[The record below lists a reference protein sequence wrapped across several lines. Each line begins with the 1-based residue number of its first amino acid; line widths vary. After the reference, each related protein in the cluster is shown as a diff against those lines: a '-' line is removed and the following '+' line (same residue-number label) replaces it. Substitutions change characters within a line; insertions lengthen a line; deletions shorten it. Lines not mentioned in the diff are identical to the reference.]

1 MKEKLLE
8 MILNTNIRFSKNYEF
23 ILIDTWEDMKEII
36 AIVDPAYEI
45 TGEIYEHEDKFEDIV
60 ESITGCRSAWGF
72 SDEHFICD
80 SCGKDELYQNPFF
93 PSHWVDY
100 EACEIYCYRC
110 VPKFAENYIDSLLN
124 NADEANDFLSIEQL
138 HDLGFRRYDFNPW
151 SMPYERTRYLE
162 QLQGTYDVIFNTQ
175 DLLSSIYYWDIYVRD
190 KE

>member
-1 MKEKLLE
+1 MKEKLIE

-36 AIVDPAYEI
+36 AIVDPACEI

-60 ESITGCRSAWGF
+60 ESITGDRDGWGF
-72 SDEHFICD
+72 SDEYFICD
-80 SCGKDELYQNPFF
+80 HCGQAEVYQNHCFAT
-93 PSHWVDY
+93 HWVDY

-110 VPKFAENYIDSLLN
+110 VPAFAEGYINSLLN
-124 NADEANDFLSIEQL
+124 NADEANDFLPAETL
-138 HDLGFRRYDFNPW
+138 KELGFTRYDFNPW
-151 SMPYERTRYLE
+151 SLPYERMRYLT
-162 QLQGTYDVIFNTQ
+162 QLQGTYDVIFNTV